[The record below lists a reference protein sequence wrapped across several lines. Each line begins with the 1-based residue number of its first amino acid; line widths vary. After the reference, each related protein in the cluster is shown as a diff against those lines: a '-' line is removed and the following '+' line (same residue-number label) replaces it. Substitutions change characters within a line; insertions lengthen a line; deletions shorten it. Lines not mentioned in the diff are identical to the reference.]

1 MLAGLVGP
9 PEKKRRTVC
18 AIAGTPYNP
27 DLWPMNQLSKG
38 ISMSS
43 AVDHMASHRAYFI
56 GGTSPSKYFFADGI
70 EEGSHFKRRTIVA
83 TI

>member
-27 DLWPMNQLSKG
+27 DIWPMNQLSKG

-43 AVDHMASHRAYFI
+43 AVDHLASHRAYFI
-56 GGTSPSKYFFADGI
+56 GGTSPSKYFFQMVSRKGVI
-70 EEGSHFKRRTIVA
+70 SSVGQL
-83 TI
+83 